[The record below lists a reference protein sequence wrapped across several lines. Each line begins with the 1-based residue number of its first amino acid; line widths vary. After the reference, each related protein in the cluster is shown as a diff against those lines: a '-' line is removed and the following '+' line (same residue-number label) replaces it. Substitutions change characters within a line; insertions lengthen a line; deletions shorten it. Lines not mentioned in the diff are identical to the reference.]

1 MDAISDNK
9 KYVADRLKEAFRV
22 SQTTTGFRYGH
33 ELPVFPYL
41 RPVYHFGAR
50 DFKMLN
56 EVGYDDP

>member
-1 MDAISDNK
+1 MDAITDNK
-9 KYVADRLKEAFRV
+9 RYVADRLKEAFRV
-22 SQTTTGFRYGH
+22 SRTTTDSQYGH

-56 EVGYDDP
+56 EVGA